1 VNALSPTGQTALI
14 LAIQHNHVDAV
25 KILLAHGANPNTPDG
40 RGMTPVRAARQHSY
54 AILQALQRHGR

>member
-1 VNALSPTGQTALI
+1 
-14 LAIQHNHVDAV
+14 
-25 KILLAHGANPNTPDG
+25 LLAHGANPNTPDG